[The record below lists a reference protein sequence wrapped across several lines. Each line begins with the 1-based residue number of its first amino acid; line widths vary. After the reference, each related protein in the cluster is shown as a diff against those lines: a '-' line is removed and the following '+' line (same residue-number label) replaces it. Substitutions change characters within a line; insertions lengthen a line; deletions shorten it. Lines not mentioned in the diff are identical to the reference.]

1 MKLAGT
7 CYNEKGGIYVVEI
20 FVKKDKVSSLD
31 MTF

>member
-7 CYNEKGGIYVVEI
+7 CYEIGGIYVVEI